1 MIKSGIDQ
9 DAMIAM
15 FAEASAKQGESL
27 RQAVSAATLR
37 ALQGREMTLANIR
50 KVVQSMAGAASL
62 GVAQNPAGASDGEA
76 LLGKALAGIDGALLQ
91 AVEANRR
98 ALEQFVGNGMAL
110 TEKPLKTALANIE
123 KMEDVFFEA
132 VTKASQGAGAMQ
144 APWEQALSALRMK
157 GTDTGAQASETVT
170 GLLAQAQT
178 LMRDGRAT
186 GMRAAQAM
194 LDSYA
199 AMVSGVLIGM
209 SEGMQAGGAKSGSRS
224 SSAAS
229 ASAQATAQ
237 SPAPAPASASASASA
252 PAQAAAAASAAA
264 KRAAPARKSRPARK
278 RS

>member
-9 DAMIAM
+9 DAVIAM
-15 FAEASAKQGESL
+15 FAEASTRQGESL
-27 RQAVSAATLR
+27 RQAVSTATLK

-62 GVAQNPAGASDGEA
+62 GVAQNPAGAVDGEA

-91 AVEANRR
+91 AVEANRK

-110 TEKPLKTALANIE
+110 TEKPLKAALANIE

-132 VTKASQGAGAMQ
+132 VTKASQGAGPMQ

-157 GTDTGAQASETVT
+157 GTDTGAQASQTVT

-209 SEGMQAGGAKSGSRS
+209 SEGMQAGGAKAGPRG
-224 SSAAS
+224 A
-229 ASAQATAQ
+229 
-237 SPAPAPASASASASA
+237 APAESQDRAAEAA
-252 PAQAAAAASAAA
+252 PAA
-264 KRAAPARKSRPARK
+264 KRAAAPARQSRPTR
-278 RS
+278 RRG